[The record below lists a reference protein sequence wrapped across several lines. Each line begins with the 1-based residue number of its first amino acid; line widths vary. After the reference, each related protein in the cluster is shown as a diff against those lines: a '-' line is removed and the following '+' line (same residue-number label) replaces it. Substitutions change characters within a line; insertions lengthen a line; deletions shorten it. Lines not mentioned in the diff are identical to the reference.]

1 MDRKRLPENFQV
13 AFFNAMG
20 IAGISPAS
28 CYSEL
33 PKTSTALA
41 RLAVT
46 CVLSAACR
54 FVLIFVNPL

>member
-28 CYSEL
+28 C
-33 PKTSTALA
+33 
-41 RLAVT
+41 
-46 CVLSAACR
+46 
-54 FVLIFVNPL
+54 